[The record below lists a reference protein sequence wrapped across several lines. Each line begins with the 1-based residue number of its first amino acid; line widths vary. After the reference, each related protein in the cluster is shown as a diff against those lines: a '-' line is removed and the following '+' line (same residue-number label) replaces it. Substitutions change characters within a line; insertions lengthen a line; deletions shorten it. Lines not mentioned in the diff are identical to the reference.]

1 MARKA
6 RNWAK
11 DVAELQQWFTPDERA
26 EVTSLLAS
34 QLGTM
39 PETARR
45 EQEQL
50 LEDIL
55 ERARQR
61 RAAEWQR
68 Q

>member
-1 MARKA
+1 
-6 RNWAK
+6 
-11 DVAELQQWFTPDERA
+11 VALGFTPAERA

-34 QLGTM
+34 QLATM

-50 LEDIL
+50 LEGIL

-61 RAAEWQR
+61 RAAERQR
-68 Q
+68 N

>member
-11 DVAELQQWFTPDERA
+11 DVDELQQWFTPHERA

-34 QLGTM
+34 QLATM

-50 LEDIL
+50 LEGIL

-61 RAAEWQR
+61 RAAERQR
-68 Q
+68 T